1 MSFRK
6 LQVIGLL
13 FTMLMVNNIYSQT
26 LKKGIPLKQILQKLE
41 ELHQIKFSYSDD
53 VINDKL
59 ITKVSYDDS
68 LEDLLLKFEE
78 QSGLIF
84 KRATERYI
92 LVLEKKKPRPGVLC
106 GYIKDI
112 FSKETI
118 EGVSVYIEE
127 KKVGVFSDENGYFEL
142 KQAEKND
149 ILIISYGGYR
159 TIKKAVGSIDGN
171 NCKTF
176 EIEEYSSELDEVLIN
191 SYLVNGI
198 SKNKDGSI
206 AIKPQQRDILPGLTE
221 PDILQSVQ
229 LLPGVLSPNETSSG
243 LHIRGGTPDQNL
255 VLFDGI
261 RIYNPA
267 HFFGMIS
274 AFNPYIIEEVNVLS
288 EGVGAQYGNHVSGVV
303 DIRTKSKVAKEIS
316 AAFGSNLTHADA
328 FLKMPLGKKASILVS
343 GRRSLSD
350 FFETSTFQSLA
361 KKVFQN
367 TVIDQNEKNDV
378 DQVFDKNNRF
388 YFQDFNTKLNLEIG
402 ENDQLMLH
410 QLFVSNKLD
419 YRFGLSDGSFL
430 QTDQLDVKNIGL
442 GANWMKQWDEKLSQE
457 TTVYY
462 SDYDLNYSFIGGQ
475 NVDPVFSQSS
485 LKKNSIK
492 EFSFKTELKNQ
503 FRKNHQIGY
512 GFELINNDV
521 AYNLGR
527 TYSFAPD
534 SDYNIEEASS
544 STIYALYSNYIY
556 ENEDKFN
563 IRIGLRNTYFSLE
576 KLFFVTPRI
585 YTQVK
590 VFPNFWANFSYEKKQ
605 QNISQIIEFSTND
618 FGLENYVWSLSN
630 KNEIPILKSDQFSSG
645 LVFRKNDWMIDVNAY
660 HKKIDGLTSLGQSV
674 ATNAN
679 IIANGSSTSKGINF
693 LLKKRFND
701 YTSWIS
707 YSYGDTKFTFPQTNE
722 GNPFSGNNDITHRLR
737 WSHNYKVGNFDFSLG
752 WVYRTGIPFT
762 EVLERNNNGT
772 QEFFFGDINGRRLE
786 SYQRLDF
793 SSTYQFNIS
802 KNKKWKGKLGVSF
815 LNIFDRSNKLQRS
828 FFLTNG
834 QNSNVVLGTTDT
846 VSLGF
851 TPNVM
856 FRIIYN

>member
-1 MSFRK
+1 
-6 LQVIGLL
+6 
-13 FTMLMVNNIYSQT
+13 MVNNIYSQT

>member
-26 LKKGIPLKQILQKLE
+26 SKKGIPLKQILQKLE

-53 VINDKL
+53 VIKDKL

-84 KRATERYI
+84 KQATERYI

-149 ILIISYGGYR
+149 ILIISYGGYK
-159 TIKKAVGSIDGN
+159 TIKKTVGSIDGN
-171 NCKTF
+171 DCKTF

>member
-26 LKKGIPLKQILQKLE
+26 SKKGIPLKQILQKLE

-53 VINDKL
+53 VIKDKL

-84 KRATERYI
+84 KQATERYI

-142 KQAEKND
+142 KQAEVKD
-149 ILIISYGGYR
+149 ILIISYGGYK
-159 TIKKAVGSIDGN
+159 TIKKTVVNIDGN
-171 NCKTF
+171 DCKTF

-485 LKKNSIK
+485 LKRNSIK